1 MLAASQRLRGRTA
14 PRSAKNDLGVVRCCD
29 ADQVI
34 GVRRQC
40 CREWDFVEVAEAHR
54 AGPLLNPT
62 RPHTGPGM
70 STSVRCT
77 AAQPV
82 GFILTGYR
90 KFCGALGNF
99 GDVRRDMARS
109 SQPDTLSCP
118 SCDDTE
124 HPGLLGCRGV
134 LVLTRKLCVGQTRQ
148 ACALQR
154 NCLPTGRS
162 PLFRHLFLSFAPQSS
177 PRCPFGSDA
186 KRDEIGSG
194 LDLFRLVFVERGAQ
208 SLPPL
213 LGEWRHRPPHP
224 DIPGIEISHPA
235 SRGAVVGLLTGL
247 GPLSWGGVVRRCA
260 PAALP

>member
-1 MLAASQRLRGRTA
+1 
-14 PRSAKNDLGVVRCCD
+14 
-29 ADQVI
+29 
-34 GVRRQC
+34 
-40 CREWDFVEVAEAHR
+40 
-54 AGPLLNPT
+54 
-62 RPHTGPGM
+62 
-70 STSVRCT
+70 
-77 AAQPV
+77 
-82 GFILTGYR
+82 
-90 KFCGALGNF
+90 
-99 GDVRRDMARS
+99 MARS
-109 SQPDTLSCP
+109 SQPHTLPCP

-124 HPGLLGCRGV
+124 HPGLPPAVGV
-134 LVLTRKLCVGQTRQ
+134 FLFSLDRLCVGQTRQ

-213 LGEWRHRPPHP
+213 LGELRHRPPHP

-235 SRGAVVGLLTGL
+235 CRGAVVGLLTGL
-247 GPLSWGGVVRRCA
+247 GPHSWGGVVRRCA